1 MVAEAAMDCER
12 LEMTGN
18 PAPGSDKDGAILAA
32 LPGVD
37 GVEVRVDTSAIL
49 AGGAITLKLYFT
61 GRRVALSESL
71 PVIER
76 FGLKIADYRSVAYR
90 RSDDSPAWVHHFI
103 LAAESPDVT
112 QSVHVQLEEALRS
125 VWCGESESDEFCSI
139 TTKAGLSWRAV
150 VVFRAYSRYLRQIGF
165 PPAGD
170 AMAAALGRNI
180 EVTVGLMELFELLF
194 DPGFEG
200 ARDENVAR
208 HKSKLLDALAT
219 VDLVEDDRILRKYL
233 MVIEATLR
241 TNYFQ
246 PALDGTPKSYLSFKL
261 DSRAIDELPL
271 PRPLVEV
278 FVYSPRMEGIHL
290 RGGKVARGGI
300 RWSDRHA
307 DFRTEIHGLLKAQMV
322 KNVVIVPEGSKGGFV
337 VKRPPVDNN
346 GGEAARREAIAC
358 YQTLIRGMLDL
369 TDNIVDDAI
378 VPPLRVVRRD
388 GDDPYLV
395 VAADKGTAS
404 FSDVANAI
412 SAQYSFWLGDAF
424 ASGGSAGYDHKKMG
438 ITARGAW
445 ESVRRHFR
453 ELGRDIQNE
462 EFTVVGVGD
471 MSGDVFGNGMLLSP
485 KIRLLGAFDHR
496 HIFLDPEA
504 DAERGYQERQR
515 LFGLPRSSWADYAV
529 GVLGKGGGIFERSA
543 KTITISEEAR
553 RLLDLPGVQ
562 TTPNAV
568 ISALLKSATD
578 LLWLG
583 GIGTYVKASTES
595 HGQVGDHA
603 CDGIRVDADQLR
615 CRVVGEGAN
624 LGFTQRARIQYALGG
639 GRINTDAI
647 DNAGGVNCSDHEVNI
662 KILLARAM
670 KAGKLA
676 LAERDALLESMTDEV
691 AGLVLRDNYLQSQ
704 ALSVA
709 LANAPEMLDTHQ
721 RLMQSLERSVHLD
734 RKVAC
739 LPDDEELKTRRS
751 AGLGLTRPEL
761 AVLLAYTKI
770 AIYVEVIRSRLPDDQ
785 LFSQDLLAYFPKPL
799 QARYAAEIDS
809 HPLRREIV
817 ATVVVNGMVNRV
829 GSGFVNDLQEKTG
842 CTDDEA
848 MRAYA
853 VVRDIFGLEKYWA
866 AVEGLDGKVPGATQ
880 VALLLEARRLVEVA
894 TLWVLRNVAG
904 PIDVSSAARR
914 FGPRVEK
921 LIEQIPSLVGN
932 ERRVDYEARLAADM
946 LQGIPLDLAR
956 YYAAMR
962 DLECALDIALLAEY
976 FDMPIDKV
984 GRLYFSI
991 YETLG
996 LPLLKNAA
1004 AAIPCRNA
1012 MEDLAVTGL
1021 VDQIGDSFSR
1031 LVGRITAEPGLQAGD
1046 GGAVL
1051 DSFLASKSYQT
1062 GRLQTL
1068 IAELRRGESP
1078 SLAMLVVANH
1088 TVASI
1093 AGN

>member
-1 MVAEAAMDCER
+1 
-12 LEMTGN
+12 
-18 PAPGSDKDGAILAA
+18 
-32 LPGVD
+32 
-37 GVEVRVDTSAIL
+37 
-49 AGGAITLKLYFT
+49 
-61 GRRVALSESL
+61 
-71 PVIER
+71 
-76 FGLKIADYRSVAYR
+76 
-90 RSDDSPAWVHHFI
+90 
-103 LAAESPDVT
+103 
-112 QSVHVQLEEALRS
+112 
-125 VWCGESESDEFCSI
+125 
-139 TTKAGLSWRAV
+139 
-150 VVFRAYSRYLRQIGF
+150 
-165 PPAGD
+165 
-170 AMAAALGRNI
+170 MAAALWRNI
-180 EVTVGLMELFELLF
+180 GVTVGLMQLFVCLF

-200 ARDENVAR
+200 DRNEAVEQYKAKV
-208 HKSKLLDALAT
+208 LDALGT
-219 VDLVEDDRILRKYL
+219 VDLVEDDRILRKFL
-233 MVIEATLR
+233 MLIEATLR

-246 PALDGTPKSYLSFKL
+246 PAPDGTQKTYLSFKL
-261 DSRAIDELPL
+261 DSSSIDELPL
-271 PRPLVEV
+271 PHPLVEV

-337 VKRPPVDNN
+337 VKRPPADTQ
-346 GGEAARREAIAC
+346 GGEVVRREAIAC

-369 TDNIVDDAI
+369 TDNIVDDKI
-378 VPPLRVVRRD
+378 MPPPHVVRRD
-388 GDDPYLV
+388 GDDAYLV

-404 FSDVANAI
+404 FSDVANVI
-412 SAQYSFWLGDAF
+412 STQYGFWLGDAF

-453 ELGRDIQNE
+453 ELGHDIQTE
-462 EFTVVGVGD
+462 AFTVVGVGD
-471 MSGDVFGNGMLLSP
+471 MSGDVFGNGMLLSS

-504 DAERGYQERQR
+504 DVERAFQERQR
-515 LFGLPRSSWADYAV
+515 LFGLPRSSWADYAADA
-529 GVLGKGGGIFERSA
+529 LGKGGGVFERSA
-543 KTITISEEAR
+543 KMITISEEAR

-568 ISALLKSATD
+568 ITALLKSATD

-670 KAGKLA
+670 KTGKLS
-676 LAERDALLESMTDEV
+676 LGKRDELLESMTDEV
-691 AGLVLRDNYLQSQ
+691 AALVLRDNYLQCQ

-734 RKVAC
+734 RKIAC
-739 LPDDEELKTRRS
+739 LPDDEELKSRRS

-761 AVLLAYTKI
+761 AVLLAYTKL
-770 AIYVEVIRSRLPDDQ
+770 AIYVEVIHSRLPDDS
-785 LFSQDLLAYFPKPL
+785 LFSQDLVEYFPIPL
-799 QARYAAEIDS
+799 QAEYATEIAS

-842 CTDDEA
+842 CTDEEA

-866 AVEGLDGKVPGATQ
+866 AVEGLDGKVPGTTQ
-880 VALLLEARRLVEVA
+880 VALLLEARRLVESA
-894 TLWVLRNVAG
+894 TLWVLRNIAG
-904 PIDVSSAARR
+904 PIDVSAAARR

-921 LIEQIPSLVGN
+921 LAAQIPELLGN
-932 ERRVDYEARLAADM
+932 QRRADFECRFAADM
-946 LQGIPLDLAR
+946 LRGIPLALAR
-956 YYAAMR
+956 YYASMR

-976 FDMPIDKV
+976 FEMSIDTV

-991 YETLG
+991 YESLG

-1004 AAIPCRNA
+1004 ATIPCRNA

-1021 VDQIGDSFSR
+1021 VDQLGDSFSR
-1031 LVGRITAEPGLQAGD
+1031 LIGSITAEPGLQLND
-1046 GGAVL
+1046 GSAAL

-1088 TVASI
+1088 TLASI

>member
-1 MVAEAAMDCER
+1 MVGQPTKDCER
-12 LEMTGN
+12 LASIEDVAVGGDEDST
-18 PAPGSDKDGAILAA
+18 ILAS
-32 LPGVD
+32 LPSD
-37 GVEVRVDTSAIL
+37 SGVEVRVGTL
-49 AGGAITLKLYFT
+49 ANGPMTLKLYFT

-76 FGLKIADYRSVAYR
+76 FGLKVADYRSIPYR
-90 RSDDSPAWVHHFI
+90 RSDNGQAWVHHFI
-103 LAAESPDVT
+103 LAEESLDWIK
-112 QSVHVQLEEALRS
+112 SGYLHLEEAMRS
-125 VWCGESESDEFCSI
+125 VWRGESESDEFCSI
-139 TTKAGLSWRAV
+139 TTKAGLSWQAV

-165 PPAGD
+165 PLAGD
-170 AMAAALGRNI
+170 EIAAALGRNG
-180 EVTVGLMELFELLF
+180 VATVGLMQLFEMLF
-194 DPGFEG
+194 DPDFRGD
-200 ARDENVAR
+200 RDIAVAR
-208 HKSKLLDALAT
+208 QRGTVLDFLAS
-219 VDLVEDDRILRKYL
+219 VDLVEDDRILRKML
-233 MVIEATLR
+233 MLIEATLR

-246 PALDGTPKSYLSFKL
+246 RLPDGGAKSYLSFKL

-271 PRPLVEV
+271 PRPQVEI

-337 VKRPPVDNN
+337 VKRPPADTL
-346 GGEAARREAIAC
+346 GGEAMRQEAIAC

-369 TDNIVDDAI
+369 TDNIVDDAV
-378 VPPLRVVRRD
+378 VPPPQVVRRD

-395 VAADKGTAS
+395 VAADKGTAT
-404 FSDVANAI
+404 FSDVANGI
-412 SAQYSFWLGDAF
+412 SAQYGFWLGDAF

-453 ELGRDIQNE
+453 EMGRDIQVE
-462 EFTVVGVGD
+462 EFSAVGVGD

-504 DAERGYQERQR
+504 DAARGYEERER
-515 LFGLPRSSWADYAV
+515 LFALPRSSWADYATSE
-529 GVLGKGGGIFERSA
+529 LGKGGGIFDRSA

-553 RLLDLPGVQ
+553 RLLDLPEVQ

-568 ISALLKSATD
+568 ISALLKSAAD

-624 LGFTQRARIQYALGG
+624 LGFTQRARIQYALRG

-662 KILLARAM
+662 KILLERAM

-676 LAERDALLESMTDEV
+676 REERDALLASMTDEV

-709 LANAPEMLDTHQ
+709 LANAPEMIDTHQ
-721 RLMQSLERSVHLD
+721 RLMQSLERSGHLD
-734 RKVAC
+734 RKVAS
-739 LPDDEELKTRRS
+739 LPDDEELKSRRS

-770 AIYVEVIRSRLPDDQ
+770 AIYVEVVRSRLPDEL
-785 LFSQDLLAYFPKPL
+785 LFSQDLVAYFPKPL
-799 QARYAAEIDS
+799 QEHFVTEIDG
-809 HPLRREIV
+809 HPLRREII

-842 CTDDEA
+842 CSDDEA

-853 VVRDIFGLEKYWA
+853 VVRDVFGLEKYWA
-866 AVEGLDGKVPGATQ
+866 AVEGLDGKVPGTTQ

-894 TLWVLRNVAG
+894 TLWVLRNVPA
-904 PIDVSSAARR
+904 PIDVSAAARR
-914 FGPRVEK
+914 FGPGVDELLGRLPE
-921 LIEQIPSLVGN
+921 LIGQG
-932 ERRVDYEARLAADM
+932 RRADYEARLTAEM
-946 LQGIPLDLAR
+946 LKDVPADLAQ
-956 YYAAMR
+956 YYAVIR
-962 DLECALDIALLAEY
+962 DLECALDVTLLAEY
-976 FDMPIDKV
+976 FEMSIDKV

-991 YETLG
+991 YESLD
-996 LPLLKNAA
+996 LPLLKTSAA
-1004 AAIPCRNA
+1004 SIPCRNA
-1012 MEDLAVTGL
+1012 MENMAVAGL
-1021 VDQIGDSFSR
+1021 VDQLGDSFAR
-1031 LVGRITAEPGLQAGD
+1031 VVGRVTAEPEVQVDD
-1046 GGAVL
+1046 GTGAL
-1051 DSFLASKSYQT
+1051 DSFLATKSYQR
-1062 GRLQTL
+1062 GRLHTL
-1068 IAELRRGESP
+1068 AAELRRGDSP
-1078 SLAMLVVANH
+1078 SLAMLVVANQ
-1088 TVASI
+1088 TLSAI

>member
-18 PAPGSDKDGAILAA
+18 QAPGSDEDGAILAA

-76 FGLKIADYRSVAYR
+76 FGLKIADYRSVAYS

-180 EVTVGLMELFELLF
+180 EVTVGLMQLFELLF

-208 HKSKLLDALAT
+208 HKSKLLDAMAT

-246 PALDGTPKSYLSFKL
+246 PALDGAPKSYLSFKL

-271 PRPLVEV
+271 PRPQVEV

-412 SAQYSFWLGDAF
+412 SAQYNFWLGDAF

-515 LFGLPRSSWADYAV
+515 LFGLPRSSWADYAA
-529 GVLGKGGGIFERSA
+529 GALGKGGGIFERSA

-647 DNAGGVNCSDHEVNI
+647 DNSAGVNSSDVEVNL
-662 KILLARAM
+662 KIALAKPESDGRLTREKRNELLA
-670 KAGKLA
+670 
-676 LAERDALLESMTDEV
+676 SMTDEV
-691 AGLVLRDNYLQSQ
+691 GRLVLRNNYLQSL
-704 ALSVA
+704 ALSLNERVGTG
-709 LANAPEMLDTHQ
+709 ANPEMQD
-721 RLMQSLERSVHLD
+721 LMRALEAEGRLD
-734 RKVAC
+734 RRVEV
-739 LPDDEELKTRRS
+739 LPSDAEIDARS
-751 AGLGLTRPEL
+751 ARGENLTRPEV
-761 AVLLAYTKI
+761 AVLLAYAKLSLYDHLL
-770 AIYVEVIRSRLPDDQ
+770 ASNVPDDAY
-785 LFSQDLLAYFPKPL
+785 LVEELRRYFPKAVQDKYPD
-799 QARYAAEIDS
+799 AIEGHR
-809 HPLRREIV
+809 LRREIV
-817 ATVVVNGMVNRV
+817 ATQLSNAVINRGGPGVV
-829 GSGFVNDLQEKTG
+829 T
-842 CTDDEA
+842 
-848 MRAYA
+848 
-853 VVRDIFGLEKYWA
+853 
-866 AVEGLDGKVPGATQ
+866 
-880 VALLLEARRLVEVA
+880 
-894 TLWVLRNVAG
+894 
-904 PIDVSSAARR
+904 
-914 FGPRVEK
+914 
-921 LIEQIPSLVGN
+921 
-932 ERRVDYEARLAADM
+932 RLAA
-946 LQGIPLDLAR
+946 R
-956 YYAAMR
+956 
-962 DLECALDIALLAEY
+962 
-976 FDMPIDKV
+976 
-984 GRLYFSI
+984 
-991 YETLG
+991 
-996 LPLLKNAA
+996 
-1004 AAIPCRNA
+1004 
-1012 MEDLAVTGL
+1012 
-1021 VDQIGDSFSR
+1021 
-1031 LVGRITAEPGLQAGD
+1031 
-1046 GGAVL
+1046 
-1051 DSFLASKSYQT
+1051 T
-1062 GRLQTL
+1062 GRTEHQVDVTMPSGGVLSIDWRKNDHVVMTGP
-1068 IAELRRGESP
+1068 AEWEFSGTFDPASGAWTRDTES
-1078 SLAMLVVANH
+1078 AA
-1088 TVASI
+1088 
-1093 AGN
+1093 

>member
-1 MVAEAAMDCER
+1 MVAEAAIDCER
-12 LEMTGN
+12 LASTKSLAE
-18 PAPGSDKDGAILAA
+18 GSNEDGALLAA
-32 LPGVD
+32 LPGEG
-37 GVEVRVDTSAIL
+37 GVEVRLDTSTSL
-49 AGGAITLKLYFT
+49 ADGTITLKLFFT

-76 FGLKIADYRSVAYR
+76 FGLKIADYRSVPYR
-90 RSDDSPAWVHHFI
+90 RQDEVLAWVHHFI
-103 LAAESPDVT
+103 LAAESLDVIN
-112 QSVHVQLEEALRS
+112 SGHVQLEEALRS

-139 TTKAGLSWRAV
+139 TTKAGLSWQAV

-165 PPAGD
+165 PPAGG
-170 AMAAALGRNI
+170 AIAAALGRNVG
-180 EVTVGLMELFELLF
+180 VTVGLMQLFGLLF
-194 DPGFEG
+194 DPGFKG
-200 ARDENVAR
+200 ARDEAVAR
-208 HKSKLLDALAT
+208 QRAKVLDALAT

-233 MVIEATLR
+233 MLIEATLR

-246 PALDGTPKSYLSFKL
+246 RSPDGAPKSYLSFKL
-261 DSRAIDELPL
+261 DSHAIDELPL
-271 PRPLVEV
+271 PCPLVEV
-278 FVYSPRMEGIHL
+278 YVYSPLMEGIHL
-290 RGGKVARGGI
+290 RGGEVARGGI

-337 VKRPPVDNN
+337 VKRPPADTQS
-346 GGEAARREAIAC
+346 GEVIRREAIAC

-369 TDNIVDDAI
+369 TDNIVDDAV
-378 VPPLRVVRRD
+378 VPPPRVVRRD

-412 SAQYSFWLGDAF
+412 SAQYGFWLGDAF
-424 ASGGSAGYDHKKMG
+424 ASGGSAGYDHKNMG

-453 ELGRDIQNE
+453 EMGRDIQTD
-462 EFTVVGVGD
+462 EFTVIGVGD

-504 DAERGYQERQR
+504 DSERGYKERQR
-515 LFGLPRSSWADYAV
+515 LFGLSRSSWADYA
-529 GVLGKGGGIFERSA
+529 GSALGKGGGVFERSA
-543 KTITISEEAR
+543 KTISISEEAR

-568 ISALLKSATD
+568 ITALLKSATD

-624 LGFTQRARIQYALGG
+624 LGFTQRARIQYALAG

-662 KILLARAM
+662 KILLSRAM
-670 KAGKLA
+670 KAGKLT
-676 LAERDALLESMTDEV
+676 LEERDALLESMTDEV
-691 AGLVLRDNYLQSQ
+691 ADLVLRDNYLQSQ

-721 RLMQSLERSVHLD
+721 RLMLSLERSIHLD

-739 LPDDEELKTRRS
+739 LPDDEELKFRRS

-761 AVLLAYTKI
+761 AVLLAYTKM
-770 AIYVEVIRSRLPDDQ
+770 AVYVEVIRSRLPDDR
-785 LFSQDLLAYFPKPL
+785 LFSQDLIEYFPKPL
-799 QARYAAEIDS
+799 QERYAAEIDS

-842 CTDDEA
+842 CSDDEA

-894 TLWVLRNVAG
+894 TLWVLRNVTG
-904 PIDVSSAARR
+904 PIDVSAVARR

-921 LIEQIPSLVGN
+921 LIAQLPEFVGN
-932 ERRVDYEARLAADM
+932 ERRADFEARLAAD
-946 LQGIPLDLAR
+946 LLLGIPPELAR
-956 YYAAMR
+956 YYTSMR

-976 FDMPIDKV
+976 FDMPIDMV

-996 LPLLKNAA
+996 LPVLKNAA
-1004 AAIPCRNA
+1004 ASIPCRNA

-1021 VDQIGDSFSR
+1021 IDQLGDSFSR
-1031 LVGRITAEPGLQAGD
+1031 LIGRITAESEIRAGD
-1046 GGAVL
+1046 GDTVL
-1051 DSFLASKSYQT
+1051 DSFLASKSYQSE
-1062 GRLQTL
+1062 RLQTL
-1068 IAELRRGESP
+1068 ISDLRRGESP
-1078 SLAMLVVANH
+1078 SLAMVVVANQ
-1088 TVASI
+1088 TISAI
-1093 AGN
+1093 AGS